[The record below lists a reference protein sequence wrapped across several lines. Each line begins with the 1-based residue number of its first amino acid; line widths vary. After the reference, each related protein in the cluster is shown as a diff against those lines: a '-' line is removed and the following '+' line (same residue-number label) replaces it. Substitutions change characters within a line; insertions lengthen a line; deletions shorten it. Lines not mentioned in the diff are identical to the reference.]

1 MTVVWIVIWVLAAIA
16 ALVSLGLLVFDRH
29 RRP

>member
-1 MTVVWIVIWVLAAIA
+1 MTVVWIVIWVLAAVGA
-16 ALVSLGLLVFDRH
+16 CVALVLLVFDRH